1 MPHLDE
7 PTTQAANEAGHHD
20 GLSSL
25 YTMSTTSA
33 PAKTEYAAINS
44 PSVVTL
50 LLGVA
55 SVLALFTPILLLI
68 PLAAFLVHE
77 WGHLLGALASGA
89 QVEYPRTPLTVFLF
103 RFDVARSDR
112 RQFLAMS
119 NGGFIASL
127 LLVALLLVVLRPH
140 YRGDAIA
147 LALSALGVLATF
159 ILEVPAAWK
168 VWRGAPLP
176 TGAAFV
182 GEPPQR

>member
-1 MPHLDE
+1 M
-7 PTTQAANEAGHHD
+7 
-20 GLSSL
+20 
-25 YTMSTTSA
+25 
-33 PAKTEYAAINS
+33 
-44 PSVVTL
+44 
-50 LLGVA
+50 
-55 SVLALFTPILLLI
+55 
-68 PLAAFLVHE
+68 
-77 WGHLLGALASGA
+77 
-89 QVEYPRTPLTVFLF
+89 FLF